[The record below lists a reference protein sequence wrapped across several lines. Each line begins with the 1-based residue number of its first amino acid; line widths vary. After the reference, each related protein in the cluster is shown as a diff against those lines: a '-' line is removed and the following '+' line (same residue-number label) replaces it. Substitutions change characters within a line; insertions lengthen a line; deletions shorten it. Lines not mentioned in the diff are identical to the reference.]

1 MPINH
6 GVAAG
11 MSGIRTSGDLVARV
25 QMAKGLRID
34 AAKQYVADKLKISLS
49 DLHDSSVMRDIRNQ
63 LNIGETNARPES
75 ADALAAKSRIAQI
88 LDIEI
93 NSVTRFNKMSK
104 I

>member
-1 MPINH
+1 
-6 GVAAG
+6 

-34 AAKQYVADKLKISLS
+34 AAKQYVADKLKVSLS
-49 DLHDSSVMRDIRNQ
+49 DLHDSSVMKDIRNQ

-75 ADALAAKSRIAQI
+75 AVALAAKSRIAQL

-93 NSVTRFNKMSK
+93 NSVKRFKK
-104 I
+104 ISEI